1 LNAGSGSIYSLVSEK
16 VMTAKKTIRDF
27 NRRII
32 EILAFNKSEQRGVF
46 VLMMIL
52 LLLVV
57 ARAVSPAWITFEPA
71 DYEMFSAEA
80 EAFRKAWQEA
90 ADSDSMARQAKY
102 QKYFVS
108 QRGWPGDSLRKGT
121 FPRQPI
127 AMVDINL
134 ADTLDL
140 QQLKGV
146 GPGFARRIVAYRE
159 KLGGY
164 YHKRQLLEIFG
175 MDSVRYG
182 MMQDQVILTRDSIRK
197 MNINS
202 VLIKELMKHPYFP
215 FPLAKNIIQY
225 RMKHKVFHSLDE
237 LKDAAGVSDSLF
249 RRMVVYLR
257 L

>member
-1 LNAGSGSIYSLVSEK
+1 MK
-16 VMTAKKTIRDF
+16 AKRVINSFKIRIKEF
-27 NRRII
+27 
-32 EILAFNKSEQRGVF
+32 LTFNKSEQRGIF

-52 LLLVV
+52 FVLVV
-57 ARAVSPAWITFEPA
+57 ARAVAPVWITFEPA
-71 DYEMFSAEA
+71 DFEGFSREA
-80 EAFRKAWQEA
+80 EAFRKSWKAA
-90 ADSDSMARQAKY
+90 ADSDSLARQTKY
-102 QKYFVS
+102 QRYFVNN
-108 QRGWPGDSLRKGT
+108 RIVPGDTMRRSA
-121 FPRQPI
+121 FPRQAVVI
-127 AMVDINL
+127 VDINL

-175 MDSVRYG
+175 MDSIRFG
-182 MMQDQVILTRDSIRK
+182 MMKDQITLTMDSIRK
-197 MNINS
+197 MNLNS
-202 VLIKELMKHPYFP
+202 VLIKELMRHPYFP

-225 RMKHKVFHSLDE
+225 RMKHKVFHSLEE
-237 LKDAAGVSDSLF
+237 LKEAAGVSDSLF

>member
-1 LNAGSGSIYSLVSEK
+1 MK
-16 VMTAKKTIRDF
+16 AKKTIRDF
-27 NRRII
+27 NRRVI
-32 EILAFNKSEQRGVF
+32 EFLAFNKSEQRGIF
-46 VLMMIL
+46 VLMIIL

-57 ARAVSPAWITFEPA
+57 ARAVLPVRITFNPGE
-71 DYEMFSAEA
+71 YERFSVEA
-80 EAFRKAWQEA
+80 EAFSQAWKEA
-90 ADSDSMARQAKY
+90 SDSDSMARQAKY
-102 QKYFVS
+102 QRYFVNPKVI
-108 QRGWPGDSLRKGT
+108 PGDSLRKGAW
-121 FPRQPI
+121 PRQPVV
-127 AMVDINL
+127 MVDINL

-146 GPGFARRIVAYRE
+146 GPGYARRIVAYRE

-175 MDSVRYG
+175 MDSVRFD
-182 MMQDQVILTRDSIRK
+182 MMKDQITLSRDSIRK

-202 VLIKELMKHPYFP
+202 VLIKELMRHPYFP

-225 RMKHKVFHSLDE
+225 RMKHKVFHSLEE
-237 LKDAAGVSDSLF
+237 LKEAAGVSDSLF

>member
-1 LNAGSGSIYSLVSEK
+1 
-16 VMTAKKTIRDF
+16 MTAKKVIRDF
-27 NRRII
+27 NRRLV
-32 EILAFNKSEQRGVF
+32 EFLAFNKSEQRGVF

-52 LLLVV
+52 LILVV

-71 DYEMFSAEA
+71 DFEGFSQEA
-80 EAFRKAWQEA
+80 EAFSKAWKAA
-90 ADSDSMARQAKY
+90 ADSDSLVRQTKY
-102 QKYFVS
+102 QRYFINTRMV
-108 QRGWPGDSLRKGT
+108 PGDTMRRSA
-121 FPRQPI
+121 FSRQPVV
-127 AMVDINL
+127 MVDVNK

-140 QQLKGV
+140 QQLRGV

-175 MDSVRYG
+175 MDSVRFG
-182 MMQDQVILTRDSIRK
+182 MMKDQITLTGDSIRK
-197 MNINS
+197 MNLNA
-202 VLIKELMKHPYFP
+202 VLIKELMRHPYFP

-237 LKDAAGVSDSLF
+237 LKEAAGVSDSLF